1 MGKQAYGGL
10 SGMNIY
16 NHALSGKNDAIN
28 ICERINTICNEG
40 VMGNDIQI
48 VADINFDD
56 DCPLYS
62 CTPGMGVN
70 LPKERASPC
79 LRAGA

>member
-1 MGKQAYGGL
+1 MPFY
-10 SGMNIY
+10 
-16 NHALSGKNDAIN
+16 
-28 ICERINTICNEG
+28 NEG

-48 VADINFDD
+48 VADIIFDD
-56 DCPLYS
+56 DWRLYL

-79 LRAGA
+79 LRAAARKRE